1 MSVVRGIYGEGVQSL
16 TLSEAA
22 PSNTGHQYVGFA
34 PIRGFCTKMWV
45 LHQAPPARSMAR
57 GDLALSLLSCQRFI
71 AWNCEQLVG
80 YWCGWCQ

>member
-45 LHQAPPARSMAR
+45 LHQDVGFAPSPPCSKH
-57 GDLALSLLSCQRFI
+57 GQ
-71 AWNCEQLVG
+71 G
-80 YWCGWCQ
+80 